1 MTKIT
6 AGIAGVLLL
15 ALVGLLFVVQ
25 GLRGDL
31 RAANDATTTAKQGAS
46 TARSALETTNR
57 QQERLESRLDALDA
71 AVGVLAG
78 RISSNNQALGQ
89 KLDDLKTIQPTEGD
103 APNAIQCLDVPV
115 AGQLDQWLRN

>member
-31 RAANDATTTAKQGAS
+31 RAANDATTTAKQEAA

-71 AVGVLAG
+71 AVGMLAG

>member
-6 AGIAGVLLL
+6 AWIAGVLLL
-15 ALVGLLFVVQ
+15 ALTGTLFVVQ

-31 RAANDATTTAKQGAS
+31 RAANDATNTAKQQAA
-46 TARSALETTNR
+46 TARSALETSNR
-57 QQERLESRLDALDA
+57 QQARLETRLDALDA
-71 AVGVLAG
+71 AVGALAG